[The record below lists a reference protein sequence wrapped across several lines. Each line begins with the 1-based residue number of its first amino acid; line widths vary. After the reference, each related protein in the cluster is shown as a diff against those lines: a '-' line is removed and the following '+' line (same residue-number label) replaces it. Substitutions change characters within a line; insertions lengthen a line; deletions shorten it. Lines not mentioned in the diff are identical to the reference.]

1 MFLQFLNIWVLRD
14 YLQHDLK
21 IFGAKVKIDLER
33 LIDDFVFICL
43 FVGNDFLPH
52 VPSLEISEVNL
63 ERVEHFL
70 QIHVLVDGYSLPLAS
85 LQREMNSH
93 LRDAVEVEQ
102 KTGSNQGSEYHT
114 IPYHTIPYWYTDQLS
129 VRLKGMLK
137 ASAGSC
143 TTTTKES
150 VPGNGFYIM
159 LPNLRTHT
167 LSPHAIPSH
176 KPYFECSHCHPPHHT
191 HALPHP
197 SLLPLS
203 LSPSLTH
210 RTHGYFVVDE
220 RVLRFVYYKIPP
232 FQTHISKIP
241 SGVILPNK
249 VCNLIL

>member
-70 QIHVLVDGYSLPLAS
+70 QIVGSHESAIFRKRIQHVLVDGYSLPLAS

-114 IPYHTIPYWYTDQLS
+114 IPYHTIPYHTVLVY
-129 VRLKGMLK
+129 G
-137 ASAGSC
+137 SAVGTVKS
-143 TTTTKES
+143 
-150 VPGNGFYIM
+150 YIM

>member
-70 QIHVLVDGYSLPLAS
+70 RIHVLVDGYSLPLAS

-93 LRDAVEVEQ
+93 LWDAVEVEQ

-114 IPYHTIPYWYTDQLS
+114 IPYHTGIRISCRYGMYRAVLSCSEHTNIQYTKVKRYVEGICWVMHYYYQG
-129 VRLKGMLK
+129 V
-137 ASAGSC
+137 
-143 TTTTKES
+143 
-150 VPGNGFYIM
+150 
-159 LPNLRTHT
+159 
-167 LSPHAIPSH
+167 
-176 KPYFECSHCHPPHHT
+176 CSWQWFV
-191 HALPHP
+191 
-197 SLLPLS
+197 
-203 LSPSLTH
+203 LSPSTVEGEDRSFLGHQRVHLKLPWPTMLPSIA
-210 RTHGYFVVDE
+210 FVVIA
-220 RVLRFVYYKIPP
+220 VTVQSFLRPYYC
-232 FQTHISKIP
+232 HS
-241 SGVILPNK
+241 
-249 VCNLIL
+249 